1 MQFTSSNLGKIRH
14 GQRVWILS
22 GVAKNFCRFFK
33 AAIHDPTKPY
43 TTWPQHAD

>member
-1 MQFTSSNLGKIRH
+1 MQFTSSYRYKIRY
-14 GQRVWILS
+14 GQKVWVLS

-33 AAIHDPTKPY
+33 AAIHDPVHPC